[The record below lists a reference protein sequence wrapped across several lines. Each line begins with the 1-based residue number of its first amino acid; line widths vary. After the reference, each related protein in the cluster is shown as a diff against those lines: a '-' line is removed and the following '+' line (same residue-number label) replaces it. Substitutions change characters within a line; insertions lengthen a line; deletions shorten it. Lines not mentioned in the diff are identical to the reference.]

1 MRFKVLSKLKVQAL
15 AAHALLSR
23 TVRVLQILSAFYI
36 WSFCSAS
43 SLLCLSCG
51 TFYFRFCLLLLWLLQ
66 FLFFSLY
73 PLSLPLSLLSKI
85 SYICCRNNA
94 WKLVH
99 SWPTFLVVQWE
110 TERKKERGGSER
122 TRKAEEWICCSFGS
136 CRAKATTKKKSIYTQ
151 THSIYQI
158 GTKNCNK
165 MWSSVS
171 RWGEISHVIV
181 VRFSKWFAFFLSFL
195 RGKFFMKCLWEKTR
209 SAILR

>member
-66 FLFFSLY
+66 FLFS
-73 PLSLPLSLLSKI
+73 PSIPSPSISLLSKI

-136 CRAKATTKKKSIYTQ
+136 CRAKATTKKKADIYTDTQ
-151 THSIYQI
+151 YISDWYQKLQQNVEQRI
-158 GTKNCNK
+158 
-165 MWSSVS
+165 
-171 RWGEISHVIV
+171 E
-181 VRFSKWFAFFLSFL
+181 VRGDIA
-195 RGKFFMKCLWEKTR
+195 CDCC
-209 SAILR
+209 AV

>member
-136 CRAKATTKKKSIYTQ
+136 CRAKATTKKKSRYIHRHTVYIRLVPKTA
-151 THSIYQI
+151 
-158 GTKNCNK
+158 TKCGAAYRGGGRYR
-165 MWSSVS
+165 MWLLCGLVS
-171 RWGEISHVIV
+171 GSLFFSLFEGEILHEM
-181 VRFSKWFAFFLSFL
+181 
-195 RGKFFMKCLWEKTR
+195 FMGEN
-209 SAILR
+209 A